1 MTLLKSLANETIS
14 FMTNEQDFYFT
25 VTSAYRA
32 SELKVKG
39 SRFIADIFPAAS
51 KEDVEKHLAEIR
63 KEFYDATHHCYAFR
77 LGIGAENIRAA
88 DDGEPAGTAGKPI
101 LQALVSKEL
110 TDCLLIVTRYYGGVN
125 LGTGGLSR
133 AYSEAAQIATEGAA
147 IQKIFITESFTLTLD
162 YEDISS
168 VERMLHSYE
177 AKHSSEF
184 AEKVIMK
191 IEIRKSL
198 AGKFRDE
205 LAEKYYGKVII
216 SEG

>member
-1 MTLLKSLANETIS
+1 
-14 FMTNEQDFYFT
+14 MTNEQDYYFT
-25 VTSAYRA
+25 VESRYR
-32 SELKVKG
+32 SPELKVKG

-51 KEDVEKHLAEIR
+51 KEEIEKYLSLIR

-77 LGIGAENIRAA
+77 LGINAENIRAA

-110 TDCLLIVTRYYGGVN
+110 TDSLLIVTRYYGGVN

-133 AYSEAAQIATEGAA
+133 AYGEAAQLATEGAV
-147 IQKIFITESFTLTLD
+147 IQKIFITEPFTITLD

-168 VERMLHSYE
+168 IERMLHSYE
-177 AKHSSEF
+177 AKYSSEF
-184 AEKVIMK
+184 GEKVMMK
-191 IEIRKSL
+191 AEIRKSL

-205 LAEKYYGKVII
+205 LAKKYYGKVTLN
-216 SEG
+216 EG